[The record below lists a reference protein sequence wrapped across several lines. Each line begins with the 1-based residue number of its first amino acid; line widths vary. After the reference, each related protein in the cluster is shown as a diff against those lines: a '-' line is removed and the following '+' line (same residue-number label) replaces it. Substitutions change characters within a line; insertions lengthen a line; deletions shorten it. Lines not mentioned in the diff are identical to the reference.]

1 LKIYYLHLKNIDFTV
16 SGSDWVSG
24 VIDLYDNAS
33 IASMAT
39 PSYVNY
45 STTKSPYGTN
55 LLGDNTW
62 TGFNVLGNSASPNTV
77 TESGYMK
84 NGSFVDTTGRIDI
97 TSWEISIN
105 NFSKENVTPYITVY
119 NNDNKNLS
127 FPNEWYGINRIS
139 ENKSISIP
147 EAPRYAKFVL
157 NFDTNLN
164 VSNIQFDLYVRIRVG
179 KPVISPLYSRTQTVM
194 RKFPEW
200 MELRKDGDAPATP
213 SLATP
218 TTVAGSFVNAIA
230 GEWLDGI
237 VKDISTVQL
246 QRFVESA
253 DTGQIAWAYVVSGI
267 PDIIVKVFG
276 DSVELKRA
284 HDVLEFTDSLS
295 TEDIFY
301 WDEFDNT
308 IYTRKFYNNFNID
321 GTQYTLTL
329 SQVWNWFDEHGLA
342 VDLARLTGENNDS
355 FRKRIIDVYKNKPGV
370 GIESFKLALRRELNL
385 WSYWGA
391 TPDSEYL
398 GATPEVLEIK
408 DIFTD
413 STYVNPDGM
422 PTDKLSDLV
431 ESLSEKYPTTW
442 GYFRWDHA
450 YWDIDGEDSEGYIV
464 IPNRFD
470 AEKLPDENI
479 QSGVGD
485 DLDLY
490 IYSPDVKTNQKTF
503 TLTATARG
511 LSKDN
516 ITQEYAP
523 VGFDIELYGRAS
535 KAIYSNPEVSV
546 WLSLRLLMKDGKE
559 YRANYEVTNTSGVDH
574 GVATPNTGSFTN
586 IPLIEI
592 DKMYPDLNWYD
603 TSLQQYI
610 DKRITSEFIKEIDIN
625 GRKVFAFP
633 RGSVVDSGSPSLVS
647 GNTVTL
653 RNGSSWILGTIDEI
667 LQKYSIDEEDQG
679 FYDFIVLSPI
689 ETFGDITADNWT
701 IPNYIYVYGEES
713 TPTFLASSLTVEY
726 GKYDFTPNN
735 VITSSTSYLEVDST
749 DPNNPIYYRYFSFS
763 EDTVNPST
771 PNLVVGQEIV
781 LHREDALIVG
791 TIISLNE
798 SYLGNSAVDALK
810 VRIKSISGE
819 PMDTVNVSNWSIFS
833 PSMKGI
839 TEFPTSNVG
848 MYLSDN
854 VKFGVQSTELKV
866 NSATPSYSKLTTDLT
881 NHPSIMVFSYET
893 SLVSNTK
900 WESDHF
906 PYSVIVNSLNDI
918 SAQNA
923 WTTVAPEILWDK
935 YLSATPNMEIL
946 VEIKTSNN
954 SIFCG
959 VATGSAGE
967 IVYIPKEN
975 IYVNGFNNWVQKFT
989 YDSTPTGSYVISL
1002 PATTGSISITV
1013 NASGLA
1019 NYPIQRQQYNPFT
1032 ETINIGSVTVDEN
1045 GPWIGGIKPVPG
1057 SNNYNYN
1064 TLSLSRDSF
1073 GIDNTTDFIVT
1084 WIGVG
1089 ANDDEV
1095 ITWLDQNSVKSAVG
1109 SWVDQGTSASRI
1121 EERLGLDGKYYFDP
1135 FMVKVKLKSGINP
1148 QWNPNI
1154 HSGWFYDKDE
1164 EYYLYISEVNET
1176 SEGLSGATYNH
1187 HYTESVARQGAP
1199 IIVEQVTAATP
1210 VQLRQVSFF
1219 DENIN
1224 LTLTN
1229 TQRMYGNGT
1238 SNLYLA
1244 YPDIYDATVSD
1255 VTSGDILVT
1264 NSYSST
1270 NALPVATPHYPVQQ
1284 SLTMPGSSGNHIST
1298 PDKASIPSGSQP
1310 LDVRVRLAPNQWKN
1324 TGIQYIAAQNSGA
1337 AASSS
1342 FALYTQ
1348 GDKLYAVIYGTIV
1361 FTGFVGSSISACPL
1375 SLSQIFSD
1383 KTPVWIRF
1391 TWNLDFFGLPSVS
1404 FYQSSDGISW
1414 ESIGVVSN
1422 AIASISGSTTAVTL
1436 GTLGSL
1442 SSLNRF
1448 VGKLYNFEMYSGT
1461 SRIMSFDGNDIPNK
1475 NSSTFTSSKTGET
1488 WTIARTVNTSSNQ
1501 SVVLNTPNY
1510 VDTNPEHI
1518 YEISY
1523 KLRKSFYVDND
1534 YIDEAGNNRS
1544 KFVFDRPSSEF
1555 DQYTITYESSKFEES
1570 KTIELP
1576 LNPFYTVQDEGF
1588 VYLSHNEYDSD
1599 KPIVKINPGKILSD
1613 GIDYAMVSIYSVDIN
1628 GNPKPSQDFFVQT
1641 NFGIFQESGTA
1652 GANVTTDADGF
1663 CLLTLI
1669 SEIGASSNSGTIFV
1683 SDLVNPAFEYT
1694 FEIDIRPE
1702 AKRKLYAIVSPDA
1715 IPADGIS
1722 ATSVTGK
1729 VLDIDDNPVPY
1740 AYVSYR
1746 RGRSVYEVFTDEKP
1760 IIDVGLNATPAST
1773 PYWPD
1778 RGRVTSNASGVFN
1791 IGPFTAAT
1799 PDHSGYWFLSTE
1811 SSGVNRK
1818 CLWANMPG
1826 TSGNQITTS
1835 DPLLMPV
1842 NASPSRGGILDIRI
1856 KVAPDK
1862 WKPSA
1867 IQYLVTQFSGAT
1879 ATSLFRASLNTTGF
1893 FAVQLFGLTSSGTVT
1908 NATKTGTLD
1917 LSTYFTD
1924 GSPGWL
1930 RFVYDNTATTPTVIL
1945 YYSRDGISWY
1955 APTAATNSTIH
1966 YLNASSA
1973 DIVLGANTAAGAGS
1987 RFVGKFYNLEIY
1999 SGSTQTPV
2007 LNFDIND
2014 ATYNSAGLLA
2024 LGAGVFDS
2032 SKTGETWTIT
2042 SDGSLTLQPADNCNT
2057 DDDLLQGYEAIGD
2070 VVYWQEYPPRTSEVH
2085 GSNSSIRTPINKSK
2099 SDKIWKDSLGNIRI
2113 DPAVP
2118 HPATV
2123 NQYPITYD
2131 EATPTDGATPV
2142 TNNWSPP
2149 IWYAVR
2155 SYDQYQRGLIG
2166 NDFYA
2171 FDINRLNSLHPD
2183 YRDI

>member
-1 LKIYYLHLKNIDFTV
+1 MKIYYLHLKNIDFTV

-308 IYTRKFYNNFNID
+308 IYTRKFYNDFNID

-391 TPDSEYL
+391 TPDSDYL

-413 STYVNPDGM
+413 SAYVDPDGM

-511 LSKDN
+511 LSKGN

-653 RNGSSWILGTIDEI
+653 RNGFSWILGAIDEI

-679 FYDFIVLSPI
+679 FYDFIVISPI

-735 VITSSTSYLEVDST
+735 VITSSTSYLEA

-954 SIFCG
+954 GIFCG

-989 YDSTPTGSYVISL
+989 YDSTPTGSYVIPL

-1121 EERLGLDGKYYFDP
+1121 EEHLGLDGKYYFDP

-1164 EYYLYISEVNET
+1164 EYYLYVNEANEYANT
-1176 SEGLSGATYNH
+1176 TLTGATYNH
-1187 HYTESVARQGAP
+1187 YYAEGVARQGAP
-1199 IIVEQVTAATP
+1199 IIVNMLTGTP
-1210 VQLRQVSFF
+1210 AIPTKLRQVSFF
-1219 DENIN
+1219 DDNVN
-1224 LTLTN
+1224 LTLKN
-1229 TQRMYGNGT
+1229 TQRMYGSG
-1238 SNLYLA
+1238 SSDLYLA

-1255 VTSGDILVT
+1255 VTSGTTINTMVR
-1264 NSYSST
+1264 SPK
-1270 NALPVATPHYPVQQ
+1270 NALPVGKPSPYYR
-1284 SLTMPGSSGNHIST
+1284 MPGLNGYHIST
-1298 PDKASIPSGSQP
+1298 PDKASIPSATTT
-1310 LDVRVRLAPNQWKN
+1310 LDVRVKVSVDNWN
-1324 TGIQYIAAQNSGA
+1324 TANIQYLAAQNGGLA
-1337 AASSS
+1337 TNSS
-1342 FALYTQ
+1342 FALYIQNNYLHLATY
-1348 GDKLYAVIYGTIV
+1348 GLLYFPGGTSGTANNVSSVTLSGILPTKTPTWLRAVWSNNFGLGNVLFYYSYDGIKWINIGNPVSSNCI
-1361 FTGFVGSSISACPL
+1361 SISA
-1375 SLSQIFSD
+1375 
-1383 KTPVWIRF
+1383 
-1391 TWNLDFFGLPSVS
+1391 
-1404 FYQSSDGISW
+1404 
-1414 ESIGVVSN
+1414 
-1422 AIASISGSTTAVTL
+1422 STTSVTL
-1436 GTLGSL
+1436 GTLST
-1442 SSLNRF
+1442 SSSTNRF
-1448 VGKLYNFEMYSGT
+1448 IGKLYGFELYSGST
-1461 SRIMSFDGNDIPNK
+1461 KVLDFDANDTVNPYY
-1475 NSSTFTSSKTGET
+1475 NSLISSSTGET
-1488 WTIARTVNTSSNQ
+1488 WTIARTLQDSDYVRSPLYLDQDISAGYA
-1501 SVVLNTPNY
+1501 TP
-1510 VDTNPEHI
+1510 DHI
-1518 YEISY
+1518 YEVSY
-1523 KLRKSFYVDND
+1523 KLKNSFYVDND
-1534 YIDEAGNNRS
+1534 YIDSSGKQRS
-1544 KFVFDRPSSEF
+1544 KFVFDLPPSSATP
-1555 DQYTITYESSKFEES
+1555 YSITYETSKYEES

-1599 KPIVKINPGKILSD
+1599 KPIVKINPGKILAD
-1613 GIDYAMVSIYSVDIN
+1613 GIDYAMVSIYSVDLN
-1628 GNPKPSQDFFVQT
+1628 GNPKPSQDFNVQT
-1641 NFGIFQESGTA
+1641 SFGIFQESGTA

-1663 CLLTLI
+1663 ALMTLI
-1669 SEIGASSNSGTIFV
+1669 SGIGAPSNSGTIYV
-1683 SDLVNPAFEYT
+1683 SDLVNPTFEYT

-1746 RGRSVYEVFTDEKP
+1746 RGRSVHEIFTDEKP

-1867 IQYLVTQFSGAT
+1867 TQYLVTQYSGAN
-1879 ATSLFRASLNTTGF
+1879 ATSLFRAFINANGF
-1893 FAVQLFGLTSSGTVT
+1893 FNVQLYGLTSSGTAT
-1908 NATKTGTLD
+1908 SNTKTGTLD

-1930 RFVYDNTATTPTVIL
+1930 RFVYNNTATTPTVIL
-1945 YYSRDGISWY
+1945 YYSHDGISWY
-1955 APTAATNSTIH
+1955 ASTASPNSTIY
-1966 YLNASSA
+1966 YLNASSE
-1973 DIVLGANTAAGAGS
+1973 DIVLGANTSAGAGN

-2014 ATYNSAGLLA
+2014 ATYSSAGLLA
-2024 LGAGVFDS
+2024 VGAGVLDS

-2042 SDGSLTLQPADNCNT
+2042 SNGSLTLQPADNCNT
-2057 DDDLLQGYEAIGD
+2057 DNDLFQGYEAIGD